1 MNNKVMAAFAA
12 IVMAIVGF
20 TVVVADDASANN
32 LGTIKATVGQ
42 TESITIAINEGN
54 YTQYDYH
61 LVWTVDVGE
70 DKDNIVGEYTTYKID
85 GNDLTPNVYGG
96 TSFDATSCTIG
107 VKKAPEVSGDTRVGY
122 YNIEIDGKTPTTT
135 SVEFTLNASI
145 TVKIGDETKVIED
158 FATYS
163 GSIDVYAAGAAFT
176 VTVDGPAAVGVYF
189 EKAVSAGYDNS
200 NYYWYAVGLP
210 EGLTMG
216 SNGTISGIPTV
227 AYESGKT
234 FSVFATD
241 KAGNVFHCDSVTL
254 TVNSKVDVGISYEL
268 EGDELEG
275 DEYKADARSYIVYV
289 GKEIKLNVFE
299 TGSDPHKMLEGAT
312 VSIINTST
320 NVSDGNYS
328 GYQPVSGNDGV
339 FTFTPSG
346 SGAFLVKINNGSDSV
361 SFMLYVI
368 AEAVEIKPEIVI
380 EGN

>member
-32 LGTIKATVGQ
+32 LETIKATVGQ

-70 DKDNIVGEYTTYKID
+70 DTDNIVGEYTTYKID
-85 GNDLTPNVYGG
+85 GNDNLTPNVYAGK
-96 TSFDATSCTIG
+96 SFDVTSCTIG
-107 VKKAPEVSGDTRVGY
+107 VKKAPEVSGETRVGY
-122 YNIEIDGKTPTTT
+122 YNIEIYGKEPTTT

-145 TVKIGDETKVIED
+145 TVKIGDETKFIED

-163 GSIDVYAAGAAFT
+163 GSIDVYAAGAAFI
-176 VTVDGPAAVGVYF
+176 VAVNGPAAVGVYF
-189 EKAVSAGYDNS
+189 EKAVSAKGYDNS

-268 EGDELEG
+268 EGDE
-275 DEYKADARSYIVYV
+275 YKADAGSYIVYV

-299 TGSDPHKMLEGAT
+299 TGSDPHEMLEGAT

-320 NVSDGNYS
+320 VVSDGNYS
-328 GYQPVSGNDGV
+328 GYQPVSGNAGV

-368 AEAVEIKPEIVI
+368 AEAVEIEPEIVI